1 MYQLLQCVRHGD
13 KNKIKKLLRLG
24 VPNLLNLSEP
34 SEGQAALH
42 LACIAPDPEMVE
54 FLLSQ
59 VELARHT
66 GSPIPE
72 CNDPQ
77 PGGSFEQRDI

>member
-1 MYQLLQCVRHGD
+1 MYHLLQCVRGRD

-34 SEGQAALH
+34 NEGQSALH

-59 VELARHT
+59 VDLVTHT
-66 GSPIPE
+66 GARIPIM
-72 CNDPQ
+72 
-77 PGGSFEQRDI
+77 